1 MLRIAI
7 CDDQPQDIALI
18 HQYLTKYQTIHT
30 EHDLFIDSYLSAEE
44 LLKALRQQ
52 KEYELYFL
60 DIIMPQRDGISLA
73 RQLRDKNITSLI
85 VFLTA
90 SPEYSLE
97 AFGVKA
103 MQYLLKPVN
112 EEDVFSVMD
121 DACEMLGR
129 MTARYLLVSLPEG
142 KRQIRFSAIT
152 YVECKNRIL
161 YFHLNTGE
169 VLKTRNIRQSFE
181 VEMHVLLE
189 DYRFSRPHQSYII
202 NMNYASRLMPT
213 EIIMQDSSI
222 IPISKKRVKEVRK
235 EYLDFLSDQAP
246 EI

>member
-18 HQYLTKYQTIHT
+18 HQYLKKYQALHT
-30 EHDLFIDSYLSAEE
+30 EYDFFIDCYRSAEE

-52 KEYELYFL
+52 KEYEIYFL
-60 DIIMPQRDGISLA
+60 DIIMPQKDGISLA
-73 RQLRDKNITSLI
+73 RELRDNHITALI
-85 VFLTA
+85 IFLT
-90 SPEYSLE
+90 SSTEYSLE

-103 MQYLLKPVN
+103 MQYLLKPIK
-112 EEDVFSVMD
+112 EEEVFSVVD
-121 DACEMLGR
+121 DACEILGR
-129 MTARYLLVSLPEG
+129 LTVKYLLVSLPEG
-142 KRQIRFSAIT
+142 KRQIRFSSIT

-169 VLKTRNIRQSFE
+169 ILKTRNIRQSFE

-235 EYLDFLSDQAP
+235 EYLDFLSDQVS